1 MKLKNSIYTFG
12 ISACLIFCVLFLAQ
26 CSGGY
31 VNTNNYPAFTDD
43 GYLIT
48 DSTDLEFKRE
58 LPSVIKFYV
67 EVSGS
72 MNGFFR
78 ANEPTE
84 FKSDVWH
91 VLSSSSPLA
100 PSVSILTDDGERG
113 ATMSVD
119 DFRAN
124 MNTGSFIS
132 SASTKVPLMLS
143 AIIDSLNTDA
153 GEVAVLISDMK
164 YSPVGAAAPSVLM
177 AQYVTDIN
185 GIMGRFGKAISM
197 ICATSDYRDNAGNVI
212 CSRSPYYYV
221 ILGKQENVA
230 KIRNYISLLL
240 KQKGRFVDNIDSGFN
255 YGHPAYSFGI
265 SNKCYQFE
273 DQPSFLGYEEADT
286 DTCTIKLK
294 VPLENYR
301 WIMEYEEV
309 FREAFK
315 VKPLYGSKVKVGNID
330 IEVKDVTGPD
340 KRLNR
345 EATATVDLKIYDM
358 YLDSD
363 VIEWNLELPD
373 TNYSLFNEF
382 FEGAAEENDPAK
394 SYSVLDFLTGVF
406 KGGIVIHD
414 MKPNY
419 ILVSK
424 KE

>member
-31 VNTNNYPAFTDD
+31 VNTNNHPAFTDD

-143 AIIDSLNTDA
+143 AIIDSLS
-153 GEVAVLISDMK
+153 LIH
-164 YSPVGAAAPSVLM
+164 
-177 AQYVTDIN
+177 I
-185 GIMGRFGKAISM
+185 
-197 ICATSDYRDNAGNVI
+197 
-212 CSRSPYYYV
+212 
-221 ILGKQENVA
+221 
-230 KIRNYISLLL
+230 
-240 KQKGRFVDNIDSGFN
+240 
-255 YGHPAYSFGI
+255 
-265 SNKCYQFE
+265 
-273 DQPSFLGYEEADT
+273 
-286 DTCTIKLK
+286 
-294 VPLENYR
+294 
-301 WIMEYEEV
+301 
-309 FREAFK
+309 
-315 VKPLYGSKVKVGNID
+315 
-330 IEVKDVTGPD
+330 
-340 KRLNR
+340 
-345 EATATVDLKIYDM
+345 
-358 YLDSD
+358 
-363 VIEWNLELPD
+363 
-373 TNYSLFNEF
+373 
-382 FEGAAEENDPAK
+382 
-394 SYSVLDFLTGVF
+394 
-406 KGGIVIHD
+406 
-414 MKPNY
+414 
-419 ILVSK
+419 
-424 KE
+424 